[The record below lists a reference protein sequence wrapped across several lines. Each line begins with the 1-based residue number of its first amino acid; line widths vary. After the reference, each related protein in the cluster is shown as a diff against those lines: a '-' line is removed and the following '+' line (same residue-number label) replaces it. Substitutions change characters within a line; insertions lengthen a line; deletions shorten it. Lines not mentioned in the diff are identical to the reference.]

1 MGKITRKK
9 PSVFKRLFSGN
20 SAAIVAALIGGVFSL
35 TSAVIPRVIPLDSAL
50 PEQVAAA
57 EGSLPERLPSIAA
70 EPVDVSLAIPER
82 VPAVAATPVS
92 MVPQFQPEAL
102 GSSLACAEME
112 SLRNRMESQT
122 QVPVRRR
129 PNLTYGVWTIFAAR
143 DSRGTIW
150 NNSTLKITSQQ
161 ETNDGLH
168 VAGYLDWRANGKLA
182 GREFVE
188 GHYVDD
194 TRSLFIQ
201 GRSAKRCDRKL
212 VLVAGSAQLSED
224 ERRLTSGTWG
234 SISGCRPV
242 APGRW
247 EACR

>member
-1 MGKITRKK
+1 MARTIRKK
-9 PSVFKRLFSGN
+9 PSVLKKLFSGN

-35 TSAVIPRVIPLDSAL
+35 TSAIIPRVLPLDQL
-50 PEQVAAA
+50 LHEQSGASDGPV
-57 EGSLPERLPSIAA
+57 PERLPSITA
-70 EPVDVSLAIPER
+70 EPVDVS
-82 VPAVAATPVS
+82 VATPISVPGPVS
-92 MVPQFQPEAL
+92 VLPEFKPEAL

-112 SLRNRMESQT
+112 SLRNRIGTET
-122 QVPVRRR
+122 QVPARHR

-143 DSRGTIW
+143 DSRGTVW

-168 VAGYLDWRANGKLA
+168 VAGYLDLRANGKVA

-188 GHYVDD
+188 GHYVYD

-201 GRSAKRCDRKL
+201 GRPAKRCDRKL
-212 VLVAGSAQLSED
+212 VLVGGSAQLSED
-224 ERRLTSGTWG
+224 ERRLTGGTWG

-242 APGRW
+242 TPGRW